1 MSCEATVSQ
10 ILRFAV
16 CESIDR
22 GSKMSGGLAPSKST
36 VYVSNLP
43 FSLTN
48 NDLHKIFIKYGKVVK
63 VTIVK
68 DKDTRRSKGV
78 AFVLFLDRESAH
90 NCARALNNKQ
100 LFGRTVRASIAVD
113 NGRAAE
119 FIRRRNYTDKSKCY
133 ECGESGHLSYACPKN
148 MLGEREPPKKK
159 EKKKK
164 KKVEETEEVEDEESE
179 EEGEDPALDSLS
191 QAIAFQQA
199 RIEEDEQR
207 RKQREDANGASTS
220 EDSRRPRIKKSAY
233 FSDEEELS
241 D

>member
-1 MSCEATVSQ
+1 
-10 ILRFAV
+10 
-16 CESIDR
+16 
-22 GSKMSGGLAPSKST
+22 MSGGLAPSKST

-48 NDLHKIFIKYGKVVK
+48 NDLHKLFTKYGKVVK

-68 DKDTRRSKGV
+68 DKETRQSKGV

-90 NCARALNNKQ
+90 NCARAINNKQ
-100 LFGRTVRASIAVD
+100 LFGRTVKASIAVD
-113 NGRAAE
+113 NGRASE
-119 FIRRRNYTDKSKCY
+119 FIRRRNYTDKTKCY
-133 ECGESGHLSYACPKN
+133 ECGETGHLSYACPKN
-148 MLGEREPPKKK
+148 ILGEREPPKKK

-164 KKVEETEEVEDEESE
+164 KRAEEASHVEEEEEESE
-179 EEGEDPALDSLS
+179 EEGEDPTLDSLS

-199 RIEEDEQR
+199 RMEEEETR
-207 RKQREDANGASTS
+207 RKQTRLSQEEAASTS
-220 EDSRRPRIKKSAY
+220 SDSRKPRIKKSAY